1 MSGLWEWRG
10 NGKLDGGLL
19 ASSSFTRQLPPS
31 HPGFDGCFGR
41 GLDGGSVRLSRTNNG
56 RTTQLSNL
64 EFDSSMVVL
73 TMDACHD
80 LFRACKPFH
89 WNIRVHGPPDA
100 TIRCVHRGLLSDFP
114 IPSRGRGS
122 PVLKNSDKAAQASQ
136 PTAPSLAFPA
146 LPACNFSN
154 PSYRE
159 TKVSWFR
166 WQALCKLSAA
176 VSWIT
181 VSFNLDSSLPVPVPL
196 RLDL

>member
-41 GLDGGSVRLSRTNNG
+41 G
-56 RTTQLSNL
+56 L

-100 TIRCVHRGLLSDFP
+100 TIRCVHRGPLSDFS
-114 IPSRGRGS
+114 IPSRGCGS
-122 PVLKNSDKAAQASQ
+122 PMLKNSDKAAQASQ

-166 WQALCKLSAA
+166 WQALCKPSAA